1 MVIWVHGLPGEASS
15 VIKIILSVMPPGS
28 QVDKVEHPSPSMGS
42 DYTGV
47 SWSTLNVLAR
57 LNPSRL
63 WGVVEFDFR
72 FSLQLY
78 FFNDEA
84 WLFRKTIA
92 RRALNTVSFEG
103 LCIYDWLIW
112 PKLLQKITNE
122 GYDTFTL
129 FYLGDR
135 SSGFARRS
143 PHHRDGTPLNLCRHH
158 SRHRFKF
165 KTSGEKGHAGTHRK
179 IHAGKN
185 HPR

>member
-1 MVIWVHGLPGEASS
+1 MRTGSLIWVTRVYRRVL
-15 VIKIILSVMPPGS
+15 
-28 QVDKVEHPSPSMGS
+28 
-42 DYTGV
+42 
-47 SWSTLNVLAR
+47 STLKVLAA
-57 LNPSRL
+57 LNPCWL
-63 WGVVEFDFR
+63 WGVVEFVFNV

-78 FFNDEA
+78 FFEWRDLVISKKNCA
-84 WLFRKTIA
+84 ACTQYCLC
-92 RRALNTVSFEG
+92 RRISLNLKNYV
-103 LCIYDWLIW
+103 LCIYDSLIW
-112 PKLLQKITNE
+112 PKLLQKIPT
-122 GYDTFTL
+122 DTFAL

-185 HPR
+185 HPRYYEIYDIL